1 MAVSAV
7 VMNEKF
13 QLKMIMNLEKYF
25 ASVRK
30 SKRNFRGS
38 CVEYD

>member
-30 SKRNFRGS
+30 
-38 CVEYD
+38 E

>member
-7 VMNEKF
+7 VINEKF
-13 QLKMIMNLEKYF
+13 QLKMIMSLEKYF

-30 SKRNFRGS
+30 ELKEF
-38 CVEYD
+38 

>member
-7 VMNEKF
+7 VMNEKDSIENDYEF
-13 QLKMIMNLEKYF
+13 REKYF

-30 SKRNFRGS
+30 
-38 CVEYD
+38 E

>member
-1 MAVSAV
+1 MAISAV

-13 QLKMIMNLEKYF
+13 QLKMIMSLEKYF

-30 SKRNFRGS
+30 
-38 CVEYD
+38 